1 MNFFQQLAHA
11 GAGNVDITM
20 RVMQKSDSFTIN
32 IMPGSPKSTNKPF
45 NITGTAAELDE
56 GFFTTVFAGV
66 QQIKGLQS
74 NLDSVLK
81 EAEKKTGDAKKKVS
95 KKPADKKAKAE
106 KKTAA
111 KKAEKKTAGKKVKAE
126 KEVEAPVVEPDLF
139 NTPVEELE
147 ETES

>member
-20 RVMQKSDSFTIN
+20 RVMQKNDSFTIN

-56 GFFTTVFAGV
+56 GFFTTVFTGV

-81 EAEKKTGDAKKKVS
+81 EAEKKTGDAKKSSAKKVTD
-95 KKPADKKAKAE
+95 KKPADKKGKPE
-106 KKTAA
+106 KKSAA
-111 KKAEKKTAGKKVKAE
+111 KKTEKKKAVKKEEPVAAAE
-126 KEVEAPVVEPDLF
+126 PNLF
-139 NTPVEELE
+139 DEPVEE
-147 ETES
+147 TEAAQ